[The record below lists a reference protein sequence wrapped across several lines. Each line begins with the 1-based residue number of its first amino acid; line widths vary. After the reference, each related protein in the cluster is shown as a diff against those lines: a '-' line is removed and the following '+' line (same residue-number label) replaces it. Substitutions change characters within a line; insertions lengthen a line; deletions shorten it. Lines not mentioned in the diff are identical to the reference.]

1 MSNQATLLIFVVL
14 KSNKKNQIDNM
25 CKTKSR
31 NKLKPNLQNVK
42 KKKKSLKIKNQY
54 SEKIIPNNILGQA
67 WNQTRKQ
74 QAVH

>member
-1 MSNQATLLIFVVL
+1 LSDQATLLIFVVL

-25 CKTKSR
+25 YKTKSR
-31 NKLKPNLQNVK
+31 NNLKPNLQNVK

-54 SEKIIPNNILGQA
+54 SEKIILNNILGQA
-67 WNQTRKQ
+67 HNQTRKQ